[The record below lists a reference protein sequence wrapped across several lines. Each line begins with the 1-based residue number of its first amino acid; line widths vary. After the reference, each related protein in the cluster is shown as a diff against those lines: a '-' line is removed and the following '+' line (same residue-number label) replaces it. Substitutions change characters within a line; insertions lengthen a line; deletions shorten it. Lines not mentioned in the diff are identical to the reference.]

1 MGARAIPKTWIGR
14 EELEASLLIS
24 LKQRGQCSDLAGVCI
39 YDCGH
44 GRWTIGH
51 VRLGL
56 SGECCEITLNMVERQ
71 FAKVFLLL
79 PG

>member
-1 MGARAIPKTWIGR
+1 MGARATPKTWIGR
-14 EELEASLLIS
+14 EELETSLLLN
-24 LKQRGQCSDLAGVCI
+24 LKQKERCSDIEAVRV
-39 YDCGH
+39 YECGN

-56 SGECCEITLNMVERQ
+56 SGECCEITLNMVENQ

-79 PG
+79 PE